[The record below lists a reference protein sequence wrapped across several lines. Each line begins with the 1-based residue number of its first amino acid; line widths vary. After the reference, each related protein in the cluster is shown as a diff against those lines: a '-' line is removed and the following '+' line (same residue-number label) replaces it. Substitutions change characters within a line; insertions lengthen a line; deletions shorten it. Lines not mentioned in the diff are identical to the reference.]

1 LSFVSTS
8 QLSGNST
15 SNSASVIEP
24 HVQIM
29 EDFSVYRGIHI
40 ISSDVPSE
48 YLKLEYMLS
57 ALLAAKQQK
66 KIENLV

>member
-1 LSFVSTS
+1 M
-8 QLSGNST
+8 
-15 SNSASVIEP
+15 IEP

-29 EDFSVYRGIHI
+29 EDFSVYCGIHI

-48 YLKLEYMLS
+48 YLKLDYMLS